1 MERIEILGLATAG
14 AAEFGAAMQVVAIN
28 PARRGIPVLVP
39 MVGAGVR
46 AGFPSPADDYLEARI
61 DLNDQLIKHPAA
73 TFLVKAR
80 GESMESAGIRDGATL
95 VVDRS
100 LEARDGDVVIAI
112 VDGNLTVKLL
122 KMGKSGS
129 WLEASCPDARYK
141 PIPLATDDMIWGVVT
156 NAINP
161 MGQRR

>member
-1 MERIEILGLATAG
+1 VKVIS
-14 AAEFGAAMQVVAIN
+14 IN
-28 PARRGIPVLVP
+28 SARRGQPVLVP
-39 MVGAGVR
+39 MVGNGVR
-46 AGFPSPADDYLEARI
+46 AGFPSPADDYLEGRI

-73 TFLVKAR
+73 TFFVKAR

-112 VDGNLTVKLL
+112 VKGDLTVKLL
-122 KMGKSGS
+122 KMGRSGN
-129 WLEASCPDARYK
+129 WLEAASPDARYK
-141 PIPLATDDMIWGVVT
+141 PIALETDDMIWGVVT